1 MCNRVTSEKFLD
13 SENELRS
20 FVTCNF
26 TRPSNDSIRDIKLRV
41 VRKRLV
47 KRKIVPVPVTRMNF
61 I

>member
-20 FVTCNF
+20 FVTWNF
-26 TRPSNDSIRDIKLRV
+26 TRPSNNSIRDIKLRV